1 MHCSSLKN
9 CVVVFCLGVAFAG
22 SGSPTLAAA
31 GDENSSSG
39 PAEISEITVTAE
51 KRSESANRVGLT
63 IVAITG
69 DALERENIHN
79 VADLARVV
87 PGLTYTNS
95 FTEQPVYT
103 IRGIGFYESSLSAY
117 PAVSV
122 YVDQVALPFPVLTT
136 SVGLDL
142 ERVEVLKGPQG
153 ILFGQNSTG
162 GAINYIARKPTD
174 TLEAGFSFGGGRFR
188 DVLAHGYLSGPLSD
202 TVKAR
207 FSYQVETADGWQH
220 PYFRPQPGTNGAV
233 SKYAV
238 RLLVDWNPSDRL
250 RFELNLTG
258 SEDQSEP
265 IAPQKVGVKLAQAGS
280 PINGPFLVAYP
291 NAPANAQAADWSLD
305 NEPKADNPMG
315 QVSLRGDYDLTNDV
329 TLTSISSFIRFYQND
344 RIEYGGTDSDANE
357 FAPLRGQINSFTQE
371 LRLANAATNAL
382 RWLVGGNYEHSD
394 VDESLF
400 EDYAGS
406 TTADTL
412 GTLGNPNFSD
422 QKMRNYAGFGNIDYD
437 LTSQF
442 TVKAGARYTESDRAA
457 ASCNLA
463 GSSGVGPLFDALTNI
478 LNPTYTLNQPP
489 LLPTDCIQFALVST
503 DPVRGPLYLPTR
515 APLYTTLNQNNVSW
529 RAGMDFKATPDE
541 LYYVNITKGYKAGSI
556 PTVVAL
562 AASQFQPAKQESVL
576 DYEGGFKFRLLDHR
590 LQLNAAAFYY
600 DYKDKQIRSLRPQPP
615 VGPLNLLI
623 NIPKSRIFGG
633 ELDLQYRPVAGLLL
647 TAGGTWLASKVTE
660 IPPGTYN
667 ANNDPGN
674 YQGSNLPYTPKLTMN
689 GTADYTWSLTSKL
702 DATVGATWSHRSQS
716 NASLGDP
723 SLYKINS
730 YDLLDLRA
738 GIATLDGKYR
748 LEFWGKNVTNKY
760 YWSNVVYSFD
770 TIVRY
775 AELPVTYGATLTV
788 AF

>member
-1 MHCSSLKN
+1 
-9 CVVVFCLGVAFAG
+9 
-22 SGSPTLAAA
+22 LAAA

-69 DALERENIHN
+69 DALERENIHS

-95 FTEQPVYT
+95 FTEHPVYS
-103 IRGIGFYESSLSAY
+103 IRGIGFYESSLAAY

-122 YVDQVALPFPVLTT
+122 YIDQVPLPFPALTT
-136 SVGLDL
+136 NVGLDL

-188 DVLAHGYLSGPLSD
+188 DVLTHGYLSGPLSD

-207 FSYQVETADGWQH
+207 FSYQVEEADGWQH
-220 PYFRPQPGTNGAV
+220 PYSRPQPGTNGAV

-238 RLLVDWNPSDRL
+238 RLLVDWTPIERL

-265 IAPQKVGVKLAQAGS
+265 IAPQKIGAKLAVAAS

-315 QVSLRGDYDLTNDV
+315 QVSLRGDYDVTNDV
-329 TLTSISSFIRFYQND
+329 TLTSISSFIRYYQNE
-344 RIEYGGTDSDANE
+344 RIEYGGTYTDANE

-371 LRLANAATNAL
+371 LRLANAGTNAL
-382 RWLVGGNYEHSD
+382 RWLAGANYDHSD
-394 VDESLF
+394 VYDSLF
-400 EDYAGS
+400 EDYSGS
-406 TTADTL
+406 TTADSY
-412 GTLGNPNFSD
+412 GTLGNPAYSN
-422 QKMRNYAGFGNIDYD
+422 QKMRNYAGFANVDYD

-442 TVKAGARYTESDRAA
+442 TVKTDARYTESDRAA
-457 ASCNLA
+457 ESCNLA
-463 GSSGVGPLFDALTNI
+463 GNKGVGPLFDYLTNAF
-478 LNPTYTLNQPP
+478 NPNYTLNQPP
-489 LLPTDCIQFALVST
+489 IQPTDCIPFALAST
-503 DPVRGPLYLPTR
+503 DPVLGPLYLPTR
-515 APLYTTLNQNNVSW
+515 KPLFSTLNENNVSW
-529 RAGMDFKATPDE
+529 RVGMDYKATPDV
-541 LYYVNITKGYKAGSI
+541 LFYLNAAKGYKAGSI

-562 AASQFQPAKQESVL
+562 AASQFRAAKQESVM
-576 DYEGGFKFRLLDHR
+576 DYEGGFKLRLLDHR
-590 LQLNAAAFYY
+590 MQFNAAAFYY
-600 DYKDKQIRSLRPQPP
+600 DYKNKQIRSVQPQPP
-615 VGPLNLLI
+615 VGPLNILI
-623 NIPKSRIFGG
+623 NIPKSRIYGSEF
-633 ELDLQYRPVAGLLL
+633 DLQWRPLSGLLL
-647 TAGGTWLASKVTE
+647 TAGGTYLSSKVTG
-660 IPPGTYN
+660 IPPDAYN
-667 ANNDPGN
+667 AANDQGN
-674 YQGSNLPYTPKLTMN
+674 YRGSELPYTPKLTMN
-689 GTADYTWSLTSKL
+689 GTADYTWSLNTKL
-702 DATVGATWSHRSQS
+702 DATVRATWSHRSRS

-723 SLYKINS
+723 SLYRINS
-730 YDLLDLRA
+730 YDLIDLRA
-738 GIATLDGKYR
+738 GIATPDGKYR
-748 LEFWGKNVTNKY
+748 LEFWGQNVTNKY

-788 AF
+788 TF